1 MYGNSSFQKQGK
13 MGKAPGA
20 RKINGMKLSNQRD
33 TGFYESQNLIGDSDY
48 TRMNQYS
55 KPGTSSKARCTDVMS
70 LSYPISRYRS
80 RRP

>member
-1 MYGNSSFQKQGK
+1 MYGNSSFVKQGQ

-33 TGFYESQNLIGDSDY
+33 TGFYENQNLIGDAER

-55 KPGTSSKARCTDVMS
+55 KPGTSSFARCSDCMS